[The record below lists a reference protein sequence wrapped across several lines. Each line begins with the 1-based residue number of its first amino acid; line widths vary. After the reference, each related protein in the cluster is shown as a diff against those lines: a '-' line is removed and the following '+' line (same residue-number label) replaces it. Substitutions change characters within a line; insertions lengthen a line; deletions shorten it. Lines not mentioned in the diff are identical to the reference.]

1 MTAAQLALEGIHVGR
16 NLLQEY
22 ADLTRQL
29 MEVTRKRTEVG
40 KLLEREQT
48 DARLAAKRAEDKRIA
63 EAIISVAETGSWDA
77 AVQALGMPDWRLDM
91 LFHNVL
97 RHIRR
102 RYPAHADV
110 IPTKVSPRTME
121 TWNEWG
127 PFVRKYLKTLR

>member
-1 MTAAQLALEGIHVGR
+1 MSQLSLEGIHVGR

-29 MEVTRKRTEVG
+29 LEVTQRRNEVG
-40 KLLEREQT
+40 RLLESERADS
-48 DARLAAKRAEDKRIA
+48 DASSKRAADKRLA

-77 AVQALGMPDWRLDM
+77 AVQALGVPDWRLDQ

-102 RYPAHADV
+102 KYPAHADV
-110 IPTKVSPRTME
+110 IPTKVSARTMM
-121 TWNEWG
+121 TWAEWG
-127 PFVRKYLKTLR
+127 PHVRKYLKSLK